1 AEFWLKYSLLLS
13 IILSLTSI
21 ILFGGIRPSQA
32 QEIYFTDL
40 IGRSLYSYDL
50 STCQFGPEVKLE
62 KNNLSTGGISFHPD
76 GRIYIISGEQL
87 ISINILKNQT
97 EAVFPITSLKHYSS
111 LAISEDG
118 KMLIGQESDYTEDE
132 FVTMDFDVR
141 HPELI
146 DTVVFGGIDNL
157 RLRGR
162 IRGMINDHQYLVQN
176 MMGSGE
182 GEVMN
187 MYRIWDA
194 ETNSIDTFRINHPEE
209 YYISLP

>member
-1 AEFWLKYSLLLS
+1 
-13 IILSLTSI
+13 
-21 ILFGGIRPSQA
+21 
-32 QEIYFTDL
+32 
-40 IGRSLYSYDL
+40 
-50 STCQFGPEVKLE
+50 
-62 KNNLSTGGISFHPD
+62 
-76 GRIYIISGEQL
+76 
-87 ISINILKNQT
+87 LKNQT
-97 EAVFPITSLKHYSS
+97 EAVFPITGLKHYSS

-209 YYISLP
+209 YYISLPALFLPPCEPKQLLSFAAHNDSEDEVLLKVNMDSQTIQEICENELIPNFSGIAPAFVFTGVSTPTDFRQSPLRIHLDDDQS